1 MNKTELVAAM
11 AEQTQLSKKDAEAA
25 LKAFIDVVSEEMK
38 KGEKVQLVGFGT
50 FEVSERAAREGRNPA
65 TGESMVIK
73 ASKAPKDKY
82 LKVSRLIKRRTVA
95 NEACDAGR
103 VLINDR
109 PAKASAQVKE
119 GDVLEIQ
126 FGSKA
131 VRVEVLNVQE
141 TVKKEEAQELYR
153 YL

>member
-1 MNKTELVAAM
+1 MRL
-11 AEQTQLSKKDAEAA
+11 
-25 LKAFIDVVSEEMK
+25 
-38 KGEKVQLVGFGT
+38 
-50 FEVSERAAREGRNPA
+50 
-65 TGESMVIK
+65 
-73 ASKAPKDKY
+73 DKF

-103 VLINDR
+103 VMINER
-109 PAKASAQVKE
+109 PAKASAQVKA

-131 VRVEVLNVQE
+131 VKVEVLNVQE
-141 TVKKEEAQELYR
+141 TVKKEDAQELYR